1 MRPMSLAR
9 ICGAWSHLLVGV
21 PRKQAE
27 DLSSPF
33 AISVHFHFS
42 GPGDSVF
49 LQSWVNIGGDVAGD
63 KM

>member
-1 MRPMSLAR
+1 
-9 ICGAWSHLLVGV
+9 VGV